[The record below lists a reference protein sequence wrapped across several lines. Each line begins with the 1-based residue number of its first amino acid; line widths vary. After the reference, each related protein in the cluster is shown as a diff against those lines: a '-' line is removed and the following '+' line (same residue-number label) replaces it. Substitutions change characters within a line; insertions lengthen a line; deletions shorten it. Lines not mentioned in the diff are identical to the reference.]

1 MTKKNLEKENYGKI
15 EILVILRE
23 NEHLKNQNTRFIVGF
38 LSLNFVPLV

>member
-15 EILVILRE
+15 KILVILRE
-23 NEHLKNQNTRFIVGF
+23 NEHLKNQNTRLNVGF